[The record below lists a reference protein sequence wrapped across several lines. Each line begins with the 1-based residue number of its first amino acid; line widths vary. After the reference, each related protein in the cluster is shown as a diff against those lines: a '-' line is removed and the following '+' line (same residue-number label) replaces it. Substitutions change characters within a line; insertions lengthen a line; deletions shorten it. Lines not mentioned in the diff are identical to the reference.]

1 MSISLKTHTVYPEIQ
16 FDEETKVASGILYT
30 REGKKAF
37 ECSGEAANRKNA
49 STLVT
54 AEFAKV
60 ANKFLIP
67 KEVTK

>member
-16 FDEETKVASGILYT
+16 YNEKTKQAVGILYT
-30 REGKKAF
+30 REGGIAF
-37 ECSGEAANRKNA
+37 ELKGEAASRKDA
-49 STLVT
+49 SNILTG
-54 AEFAKV
+54 EFAKV